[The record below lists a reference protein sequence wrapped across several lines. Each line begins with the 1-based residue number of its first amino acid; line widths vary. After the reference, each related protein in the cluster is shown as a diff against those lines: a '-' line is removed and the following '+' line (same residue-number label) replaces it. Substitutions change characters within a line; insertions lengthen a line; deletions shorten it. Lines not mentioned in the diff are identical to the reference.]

1 MNILKQ
7 NILPKNFS
15 LDGKYNVLFFIK
27 KGNNAETY
35 RVKGNDGKL
44 YLLKLFNYAKLHRSA
59 FDNENNLLE
68 IEFIK
73 SIKHANIVTY
83 KDDGELIYEGKKY
96 GFLIL
101 NFIAGETLSDRIAR
115 EPISTIYDV
124 KHVITGILNGLSYL
138 HNLPEPIIHN
148 EITTQNIML
157 DLSADIPQP
166 KIIDFGFARSFH
178 QSTKT
183 FVKEGLNLNYVA
195 SECFNNLYSPQ
206 SDIFSVGVILYQLVY
221 NQLPWSAN
229 IGSYNN
235 KANDI
240 EAQIVEKRKNK
251 IKFPEV
257 SVDIFDFDITIN
269 KIIEKAL
276 HTDTEMRFS
285 SADEFIKALKGE
297 IIVDD
302 IDTVQIQKSDKD
314 TINKKAK
321 FSTVAKGKG
330 FSAIA
335 GMQDLKNQLQVDVI
349 DALRNPE
356 EYEKYGVT
364 IPNGMLL
371 FGPPGCGK
379 TFFAKHFAEEVGFN
393 FMLIKPSTLKS
404 RYVNAT
410 QENIAKMF
418 EEAEENA
425 PTIIF
430 IDEMNELVPN
440 RDSDAHE
447 MSKSAVNEMLAQMDR
462 TGEKGIFIIGAT
474 NYPHMIDPAI
484 LRAGRLDKKFYLSP
498 PDFEARKQMFE
509 MYLKSRPIDFGMDY
523 EKLATLTDNFVAAD
537 IELLV
542 NDASRNALKN
552 KERITMETLENII
565 KNYKPSVSI
574 KELNKYEEL
583 RKKMD
588 GENTPINNKTNERP
602 IIGFKK

>member
-1 MNILKQ
+1 M
-7 NILPKNFS
+7 LPKNFS
-15 LDGKYNVLFFIK
+15 INDDYKVLLFVKQSFY
-27 KGNNAETY
+27 AETY

-44 YLLKLFNYAKLHRSA
+44 YFLKLFNYSQLHKSA
-59 FDNENNLLE
+59 FDENNNILE
-68 IEFIK
+68 IELVK
-73 SIKHANIVTY
+73 SIQHPNLVTY
-83 KDDGELIYEGKKY
+83 KDSGELVIENKKY
-96 GFLIL
+96 AFLVL
-101 NFIAGETLSDRIAR
+101 NFIAGETLSEKIIR
-115 EPISTIYDV
+115 EKYKSLYDI
-124 KHVITGILNGLSYL
+124 KSIIIEILEGLKYL
-138 HNLPEPIIHN
+138 HQQVNPIIHN
-148 EITTQNIML
+148 EITLQNVML
-157 DLSADIPQP
+157 DLAQGNPKT
-166 KIIDFGFARSFH
+166 KIIDFGYAREFH
-178 QSTKT
+178 QSSKV
-183 FVKEGLNLNYVA
+183 FNKEGLNPNFLA
-195 SECFNNLYSPQ
+195 TECFHNIYSPQ
-206 SDIFSVGVILYQLVY
+206 SDLFSVGIVLYQLIY
-221 NQLPWSAN
+221 NSLPW
-229 IGSYNN
+229 II
-235 KANDI
+235 DI
-240 EAQIVEKRKNK
+240 SKFKGTQTELEDKIVEVRKKK
-251 IKFPEV
+251 IKFPNV
-257 SVDIFDFDITIN
+257 SDDIIDFDNDITN
-269 KIIEKAL
+269 IIKKAL
-276 HTDTEMRFS
+276 HTDTEVRFS
-285 SADEFIKALKGE
+285 SVDEFIKALKGE
-297 IIVDD
+297 VIVED
-302 IDTVQIQKSDKD
+302 IDTIQIQKSDKEP
-314 TINKKAK
+314 TKKK
-321 FSTVAKGKG
+321 TTYSSVAKGKG

-335 GMQDLKNQLQVDVI
+335 GMQELKNQLQVDVI

-404 RYVNAT
+404 RYINAT

-484 LRAGRLDKKFYLSP
+484 LRAGRLDKKFYLST
-498 PDFEARKQMFE
+498 PDFEARKAMFE

-523 EKLATLTDNFVAAD
+523 NKLATLTVNFVAAD

-542 NDASRNALKN
+542 NDASRNALKT
-552 KERITMETLENII
+552 KGRITMEILENVI
-565 KNYKPSVSI
+565 KSTKPSVSI
-574 KELNKYEEL
+574 SELNKYEEL

-588 GENTPINNKTNERP
+588 GENTPVINKTNERT

>member
-1 MNILKQ
+1 MLS
-7 NILPKNFS
+7 KNFS
-15 LDGKYNVLFFIK
+15 INDDYKVLLFVKQGFY
-27 KGNNAETY
+27 AETY
-35 RVKGNDGKL
+35 RVKGNNGKL
-44 YLLKLFNYAKLHRSA
+44 YFLKLFNYSQLHKSA
-59 FDNENNLLE
+59 FDVNNNILE
-68 IEFIK
+68 IELVK
-73 SIKHANIVTY
+73 SIQHSNLITY
-83 KDDGELIYEGKKY
+83 KDSGEIVIENKKY
-96 GFLIL
+96 AYLVL
-101 NFIAGETLSDRIAR
+101 DFIAGETLSEKIIR
-115 EPISTIYDV
+115 ERYTSLYDI
-124 KHVITGILNGLSYL
+124 KSIIIEILEGLKYL
-138 HNLPEPIIHN
+138 HQQANPIIHN
-148 EITTQNIML
+148 EITLQNVML
-157 DLSADIPQP
+157 DLAQGNPKT
-166 KIIDFGFARSFH
+166 KIIDFGYAREFH
-178 QSTKT
+178 QSSKI
-183 FVKEGLNLNYVA
+183 FNKEGLNPNFMA
-195 SECFNNLYSPQ
+195 TECFHNIYSPQ
-206 SDIFSVGVILYQLVY
+206 SDIFSVGIVLYQLIY
-221 NQLPWSAN
+221 NSLPWIVDVSKFK
-229 IGSYNN
+229 GKQSELED
-235 KANDI
+235 K
-240 EAQIVEKRKNK
+240 IVEERKKK
-251 IKFPEV
+251 IQFPNV
-257 SVDIFDFDITIN
+257 LDNIIDFDDDITS
-269 KIIEKAL
+269 IIKKAL
-276 HTDTEMRFS
+276 HTDTEVRFS

-297 IIVDD
+297 VIVDD
-302 IDTVQIQKSDKD
+302 IDTIQIQKSDKEP
-314 TINKKAK
+314 TKKK
-321 FSTVAKGKG
+321 TTYSSVAKGKG

-335 GMQDLKNQLQVDVI
+335 GMQNLKNQLQVDVI

-498 PDFEARKQMFE
+498 PDFEARKAMFE
-509 MYLKSRPIDFGMDY
+509 MYLKSRPIDFGIDY

-542 NDASRNALKN
+542 NDASRNALKI
-552 KERITMETLENII
+552 KGRITMQTLENII

>member
-1 MNILKQ
+1 MLS
-7 NILPKNFS
+7 KNFS
-15 LDGKYNVLFFIK
+15 INDDYKVLLFVKQGFY
-27 KGNNAETY
+27 AENY
-35 RVKGNDGKL
+35 RVKGSDGKL
-44 YLLKLFNYAKLHRSA
+44 YFLKLFNYSQLHKSA
-59 FDNENNLLE
+59 FDENNNILE
-68 IEFIK
+68 IELVK
-73 SIKHANIVTY
+73 SIQHPHLVTY
-83 KDDGELIYEGKKY
+83 KDSGEIVIENKKY
-96 GFLIL
+96 AYLVL
-101 NFIAGETLSDRIAR
+101 NFIAGETLSEKIIR
-115 EPISTIYDV
+115 EKYKSLYDI
-124 KHVITGILNGLSYL
+124 KNIVIGILEGLKYL
-138 HNLPEPIIHN
+138 HQQANPIIHN
-148 EITTQNIML
+148 EITLQNVML
-157 DLSADIPQP
+157 DLAQGNPKT
-166 KIIDFGFARSFH
+166 KIIDFGYAREFH
-178 QSTKT
+178 QSSKV
-183 FVKEGLNLNYVA
+183 FNKEGLNPNFLA
-195 SECFNNLYSPQ
+195 TECFHNIYSPQ
-206 SDIFSVGVILYQLVY
+206 SDLFSVGIVLYQLIY
-221 NQLPWSAN
+221 NSLPWIIDVSKFK
-229 IGSYNN
+229 G
-235 KANDI
+235 KQTELEDK
-240 EAQIVEKRKNK
+240 IVEERKKK
-251 IKFPEV
+251 IKFPNV
-257 SVDIFDFDITIN
+257 SNDIIDFDDDIIN
-269 KIIEKAL
+269 IIKKAL
-276 HTDTEMRFS
+276 HTDTEVRFS

-297 IIVDD
+297 VIVDD
-302 IDTVQIQKSDKD
+302 IDTNQIQKLDKEP
-314 TINKKAK
+314 TKKNTTY
-321 FSTVAKGKG
+321 SSVAKGKG

-498 PDFEARKQMFE
+498 PDFEARKAMFE
-509 MYLKSRPIDFGMDY
+509 MYLKSRPIDFGIDY

-552 KERITMETLENII
+552 KGRITMETLENII

-588 GENTPINNKTNERP
+588 GENTPINNKTNERQ

>member
-1 MNILKQ
+1 MLS
-7 NILPKNFS
+7 KNFS
-15 LDGKYNVLFFIK
+15 INDDYKVLLFVKQSFY
-27 KGNNAETY
+27 AETY

-44 YLLKLFNYAKLHRSA
+44 YFLKLFNFSQLHKSA
-59 FDNENNLLE
+59 FDDDNNILE
-68 IEFIK
+68 IELVK
-73 SIKHANIVTY
+73 SIQHPNLVTY
-83 KDDGELIYEGKKY
+83 KDSGEVVIENKKY
-96 GFLIL
+96 AYLVL
-101 NFIAGETLSDRIAR
+101 NFIAGETLSEKIIR
-115 EPISTIYDV
+115 EKYKSLYDI
-124 KHVITGILNGLSYL
+124 KSIIIEILEGLKYL
-138 HNLPEPIIHN
+138 HQQANPIIHN
-148 EITTQNIML
+148 EITLQNVML
-157 DLSADIPQP
+157 DLAQGNPKT
-166 KIIDFGFARSFH
+166 KIIDFGYAREFH
-178 QSTKT
+178 QSSKV
-183 FVKEGLNLNYVA
+183 FNKEGLNPNFLA
-195 SECFNNLYSPQ
+195 TECFHNIYSPQ
-206 SDIFSVGVILYQLVY
+206 SDLFSAGIVLYQLIY
-221 NQLPWSAN
+221 NSLPWIIDTSKFK
-229 IGSYNN
+229 G
-235 KANDI
+235 KQTVLEDK
-240 EAQIVEKRKNK
+240 IVEERKKK
-251 IKFPEV
+251 IKFPNV
-257 SVDIFDFDITIN
+257 SDDIIDFDDDLTN
-269 KIIEKAL
+269 IIKKAL
-276 HTDTEMRFS
+276 HTDTEVRFS

-297 IIVDD
+297 VIVDD
-302 IDTVQIQKSDKD
+302 IDTIQIQKSDKEP
-314 TINKKAK
+314 TKKK
-321 FSTVAKGKG
+321 TTYSSVAKGKG

-498 PDFEARKQMFE
+498 PDFEARKAMFE

-523 EKLATLTDNFVAAD
+523 NKLATLTENFVAAD

-542 NDASRNALKN
+542 NDASRNALKT
-552 KERITMETLENII
+552 KGRITMEMLENVT
-565 KNYKPSVSI
+565 KNTKPSVSI
-574 KELNKYEEL
+574 SELNKYEEL

-588 GENTPINNKTNERP
+588 GENSPIINKTNERK
-602 IIGFKK
+602 IIGFK

>member
-1 MNILKQ
+1 MLS
-7 NILPKNFS
+7 KNFS
-15 LDGKYNVLFFIK
+15 INDDYKVLLFVKQSFY
-27 KGNNAETY
+27 AETY

-44 YLLKLFNYAKLHRSA
+44 YFLKLFNFSQLHKSA
-59 FDNENNLLE
+59 FDDDNNILE
-68 IEFIK
+68 IELVK
-73 SIKHANIVTY
+73 SIQHPNLVTY
-83 KDDGELIYEGKKY
+83 KDSGEVVIENKKY
-96 GFLIL
+96 AYLVL
-101 NFIAGETLSDRIAR
+101 NFIAGETLSEKIIR
-115 EPISTIYDV
+115 EKYKSLYDI
-124 KHVITGILNGLSYL
+124 KSIIIEILEGLKYL
-138 HNLPEPIIHN
+138 HQQANPIIHN
-148 EITTQNIML
+148 EITLQNVML
-157 DLSADIPQP
+157 DLAQGNPKT
-166 KIIDFGFARSFH
+166 KIIDFGYAREFH
-178 QSTKT
+178 QSSKV
-183 FVKEGLNLNYVA
+183 FNKEGLNPNFLA
-195 SECFNNLYSPQ
+195 TECFHNIYSPQ
-206 SDIFSVGVILYQLVY
+206 SDLFSVGIVLYQLIY
-221 NQLPWSAN
+221 NSLPW
-229 IGSYNN
+229 II
-235 KANDI
+235 DI
-240 EAQIVEKRKNK
+240 SKFKGKQTELEDKIVEERKKK
-251 IKFPEV
+251 IKFPNV
-257 SVDIFDFDITIN
+257 SDDIIDFDDDITN
-269 KIIEKAL
+269 IIKKAL
-276 HTDTEMRFS
+276 HTDTEVRFS

-297 IIVDD
+297 VIVDD
-302 IDTVQIQKSDKD
+302 IDTIQIQKSDKEP
-314 TINKKAK
+314 TKKK
-321 FSTVAKGKG
+321 TTYSSVAKGKG

-393 FMLIKPSTLKS
+393 FMLIKPSSLKS

-498 PDFEARKQMFE
+498 PDFEARKAMFE

-542 NDASRNALKN
+542 NDASRNALKI
-552 KERITMETLENII
+552 KGRITMQTLENII

>member
-1 MNILKQ
+1 MLS
-7 NILPKNFS
+7 KNFS
-15 LDGKYNVLFFIK
+15 INDDYKVLLFVKQSFY
-27 KGNNAETY
+27 AETY

-44 YLLKLFNYAKLHRSA
+44 YFLKLFNFSQLHKSA
-59 FDNENNLLE
+59 FDDDNNILE
-68 IEFIK
+68 IELVK
-73 SIKHANIVTY
+73 SIQHPNLVTY
-83 KDDGELIYEGKKY
+83 KDSGEVVIENKKY
-96 GFLIL
+96 AYLVL
-101 NFIAGETLSDRIAR
+101 NFIAGETLSEKIIR
-115 EPISTIYDV
+115 EKYKSLYDI
-124 KHVITGILNGLSYL
+124 KSIIIEILEGLKYL
-138 HNLPEPIIHN
+138 HQQANPIIHN
-148 EITTQNIML
+148 EITLQNVML
-157 DLSADIPQP
+157 DLAQGNPKT
-166 KIIDFGFARSFH
+166 KIIDFGYAREFH
-178 QSTKT
+178 QSSKV
-183 FVKEGLNLNYVA
+183 FNKEGLNPNFLA
-195 SECFNNLYSPQ
+195 TECFHNIYSPQ
-206 SDIFSVGVILYQLVY
+206 SDLFSAGIVLYQLIY
-221 NQLPWSAN
+221 NSLPWIIDTSKFK
-229 IGSYNN
+229 G
-235 KANDI
+235 KQTVLEDK
-240 EAQIVEKRKNK
+240 IVEERKKK
-251 IKFPEV
+251 IKFPNV
-257 SVDIFDFDITIN
+257 SDDIIDFDDDITN
-269 KIIEKAL
+269 IIKKAL
-276 HTDTEMRFS
+276 HTDTQVRFS

-297 IIVDD
+297 VIVDD
-302 IDTVQIQKSDKD
+302 IDTIQIQKSDKEP
-314 TINKKAK
+314 TKKK
-321 FSTVAKGKG
+321 TTYSSVAKGKG

-498 PDFEARKQMFE
+498 PDFEARKAMFE

-523 EKLATLTDNFVAAD
+523 NKLATLTENFVAAD

-542 NDASRNALKN
+542 NDASRNALKT
-552 KERITMETLENII
+552 KGRITMEMLENVT
-565 KNYKPSVSI
+565 KNTKPSVSI
-574 KELNKYEEL
+574 SELNKYEEL

-588 GENTPINNKTNERP
+588 GENSPIINKTNERK
-602 IIGFKK
+602 IIGFK

>member
-1 MNILKQ
+1 MLS
-7 NILPKNFS
+7 KNFS
-15 LDGKYNVLFFIK
+15 INDDYKVLLFVKQGFY
-27 KGNNAETY
+27 AETY

-44 YLLKLFNYAKLHRSA
+44 YFLKLFNYSQLHKSA
-59 FDNENNLLE
+59 FDVNNNILE
-68 IEFIK
+68 IELVK
-73 SIKHANIVTY
+73 SIEHSNLITY
-83 KDDGELIYEGKKY
+83 KDSGEIVIENKKY
-96 GFLIL
+96 AYLVL
-101 NFIAGETLSDRIAR
+101 DFIAGETLSEKIIR
-115 EPISTIYDV
+115 EKYKSLYDI
-124 KHVITGILNGLSYL
+124 KNIIIEILEGLKYL
-138 HNLPEPIIHN
+138 HQQANPIIHN
-148 EITTQNIML
+148 EITLQNVML
-157 DLSADIPQP
+157 DLAQGNPKT
-166 KIIDFGFARSFH
+166 KIIDFGYAREFH
-178 QSTKT
+178 QSSKV
-183 FVKEGLNLNYVA
+183 FNKQGLNPNFLA
-195 SECFNNLYSPQ
+195 SECFYNIYSPQ
-206 SDIFSVGVILYQLVY
+206 SDLFSVGVVLYQLIY
-221 NQLPWSAN
+221 NSLPWIIDLSKFK
-229 IGSYNN
+229 GKQSELED
-235 KANDI
+235 K
-240 EAQIVEKRKNK
+240 IVEERKRK
-251 IKFPEV
+251 IKFPNV
-257 SVDIFDFDITIN
+257 SDDIIDFDEDITT
-269 KIIEKAL
+269 IIKKAL
-276 HTDTEMRFS
+276 HTDTEVRFS
-285 SADEFIKALKGE
+285 SVDEFIKALKGE
-297 IIVDD
+297 VIVDD
-302 IDTVQIQKSDKD
+302 IDIIQIQKSDKEP
-314 TINKKAK
+314 TKKKATY
-321 FSTVAKGKG
+321 SSVAKGKG

-393 FMLIKPSTLKS
+393 FMLIKPSSLKS

-440 RDSDAHE
+440 GDSDAHE

-498 PDFEARKQMFE
+498 PDFEARKAMFE

-523 EKLATLTDNFVAAD
+523 EKLANLTDNFVAAD

-552 KERITMETLENII
+552 KGRISMETLENIL
-565 KNYKPSVSI
+565 KNYKPTVSI
-574 KELNKYEEL
+574 IELNKYEEL
-583 RKKMD
+583 RRKMD
-588 GENTPINNKTNERP
+588 GENTPVINKTNERP

>member
-1 MNILKQ
+1 MLS
-7 NILPKNFS
+7 KNFS
-15 LDGKYNVLFFIK
+15 INDDYKVLLFVKQGFY
-27 KGNNAETY
+27 AETY

-44 YLLKLFNYAKLHRSA
+44 YFLKLFNYSQLHKSA
-59 FDNENNLLE
+59 FDEDNNILE
-68 IEFIK
+68 IELVK
-73 SIKHANIVTY
+73 SIKHPNLVNY
-83 KDDGELIYEGKKY
+83 KDSGEIVIENKKY
-96 GFLIL
+96 AYLIL
-101 NFIAGETLSDRIAR
+101 NFIAGETLSEKIIR
-115 EPISTIYDV
+115 EKYKSLYDI
-124 KHVITGILNGLSYL
+124 KIIIIEILEGLKYL
-138 HNLPEPIIHN
+138 HQQANPIIHN
-148 EITTQNIML
+148 EITLQNVML
-157 DLSADIPQP
+157 DLAQGNPKT
-166 KIIDFGFARSFH
+166 KIIDFGYSREFH
-178 QSTKT
+178 QSSKV
-183 FVKEGLNLNYVA
+183 FNKEGLNSNFLA
-195 SECFNNLYSPQ
+195 TECFHNIYSPQ
-206 SDIFSVGVILYQLVY
+206 SDVFSAGIVLYQLIY
-221 NQLPWSAN
+221 NSLPW
-229 IGSYNN
+229 IV
-235 KANDI
+235 DI
-240 EAQIVEKRKNK
+240 SKFKGKQSELEDRIVEERKKK
-251 IKFPEV
+251 IKFPNV
-257 SVDIFDFDITIN
+257 SDDIIDFDDDITN
-269 KIIEKAL
+269 IIKKAL
-276 HTDTEMRFS
+276 HTDTEFRFS

-297 IIVDD
+297 VIVDD
-302 IDTVQIQKSDKD
+302 IDKIQIQKSDKEP
-314 TINKKAK
+314 NKKK
-321 FSTVAKGKG
+321 TTYSSVAKGKG
-330 FSAIA
+330 FNAIA

-498 PDFEARKQMFE
+498 PDFEARKAMFE

-523 EKLATLTDNFVAAD
+523 EKLANLTNNFVAAD

-552 KERITMETLENII
+552 KGRISMETLENIL
-565 KNYKPSVSI
+565 KNFKPSVSI
-574 KELNKYEEL
+574 NELNKYEEL
-583 RKKMD
+583 RRKMN

>member
-1 MNILKQ
+1 MLS
-7 NILPKNFS
+7 KNFS
-15 LDGKYNVLFFIK
+15 INDDYKVLLFVKQGFY
-27 KGNNAETY
+27 AETY

-44 YLLKLFNYAKLHRSA
+44 YFLKLFNYSQLHKSA
-59 FDNENNLLE
+59 FDEDNNILE
-68 IEFIK
+68 IELVKTIQ
-73 SIKHANIVTY
+73 HPNLVTY
-83 KDDGELIYEGKKY
+83 KDSGEIVIENKKY
-96 GFLIL
+96 AYLVL
-101 NFIAGETLSDRIAR
+101 DFIAGETLSEKIVR
-115 EPISTIYDV
+115 EKYKSLYDI
-124 KHVITGILNGLSYL
+124 KSIIIEILEGLKYL
-138 HNLPEPIIHN
+138 HQQANPIIHN
-148 EITTQNIML
+148 EITLQNVML
-157 DLSADIPQP
+157 DLAQGNPQT
-166 KIIDFGFARSFH
+166 KIIDFGYAREFH
-178 QSTKT
+178 QSSKV
-183 FVKEGLNLNYVA
+183 FNKEGLNPNFLA
-195 SECFNNLYSPQ
+195 TECFHNIYSPQ
-206 SDIFSVGVILYQLVY
+206 SDLFSAGIVLYQLIY
-221 NQLPWSAN
+221 NSLPW
-229 IGSYNN
+229 II
-235 KANDI
+235 DI
-240 EAQIVEKRKNK
+240 SKFKGKQSELEDKLIEERKKK
-251 IKFPEV
+251 IKFPNV
-257 SVDIFDFDITIN
+257 SDDIIDFDDDITN
-269 KIIEKAL
+269 IIKKAL
-276 HTDTEMRFS
+276 HTDTEVRFS

-297 IIVDD
+297 VIIED
-302 IDTVQIQKSDKD
+302 IDTIQTQKSDKE
-314 TINKKAK
+314 TSKKK
-321 FSTVAKGKG
+321 KTFSSVAKGKG

-498 PDFEARKQMFE
+498 PDFEARKAMFE

-552 KERITMETLENII
+552 KGRITMETLENII

-583 RKKMD
+583 RRKMD
-588 GENTPINNKTNERP
+588 GENNTINNKTNERP

>member
-1 MNILKQ
+1 MLS
-7 NILPKNFS
+7 KNFS
-15 LDGKYNVLFFIK
+15 INDDYKVLLFVKQGFY
-27 KGNNAETY
+27 AETY

-44 YLLKLFNYAKLHRSA
+44 YFLKLFNYSQLHKSA
-59 FDNENNLLE
+59 FDEDNNILE
-68 IEFIK
+68 IELVK
-73 SIKHANIVTY
+73 SIQHPNLVSY
-83 KDDGELIYEGKKY
+83 KDSGEIVIENKKY
-96 GFLIL
+96 AYLVL
-101 NFIAGETLSDRIAR
+101 DFIAGETLSEKIIR
-115 EPISTIYDV
+115 ERYTSLYDI
-124 KHVITGILNGLSYL
+124 KNLVIGILEGVKYL
-138 HNLPEPIIHN
+138 HQQANPIIHN
-148 EITTQNIML
+148 EITLQNVML
-157 DLSADIPQP
+157 DLAQGNSKP
-166 KIIDFGFARSFH
+166 KIIDFGYAREFH
-178 QSTKT
+178 QSSKI
-183 FVKEGLNLNYVA
+183 FNKEGLNPNFLA
-195 SECFNNLYSPQ
+195 TECFHNIYSPQ
-206 SDIFSVGVILYQLVY
+206 SDLFSVGIVLYQLIY
-221 NQLPWSAN
+221 NSLPW
-229 IGSYNN
+229 II
-235 KANDI
+235 DI
-240 EAQIVEKRKNK
+240 SKFKGKQSELLDKIVEERNKK
-251 IKFPEV
+251 IKFPTV
-257 SVDIFDFDITIN
+257 SDDIIDFDDD
-269 KIIEKAL
+269 IISIIKRAL
-276 HTDTEMRFS
+276 HTDTEVRFS

-297 IIVDD
+297 LIVED
-302 IDTVQIQKSDKD
+302 IDTIQIQKSDKEP
-314 TINKKAK
+314 TKKK
-321 FSTVAKGKG
+321 KTFSSVAKGKG

-393 FMLIKPSTLKS
+393 FMLIKPSSLKS

-474 NYPHMIDPAI
+474 NYPHMIDAAI

-498 PDFEARKQMFE
+498 PDFEARKAMFE

-542 NDASRNALKN
+542 NDASRNALKI
-552 KERITMETLENII
+552 KGRITMQILENVI
-565 KNYKPSVSI
+565 KNTKPSVSI
-574 KELNKYEEL
+574 TELTKYEEL

-588 GENTPINNKTNERP
+588 GVNTPVINKTNERQ

>member
-1 MNILKQ
+1 MLS
-7 NILPKNFS
+7 KNFS
-15 LDGKYNVLFFIK
+15 INDDYKVLLFVKQGFY
-27 KGNNAETY
+27 AETY

-44 YLLKLFNYAKLHRSA
+44 YFLKLFNYSQLHKSA
-59 FDNENNLLE
+59 FDEDNNILE
-68 IEFIK
+68 IELVK
-73 SIKHANIVTY
+73 SIQHPNLVNY
-83 KDDGELIYEGKKY
+83 KDSGEIVIENKKY
-96 GFLIL
+96 AYLIL
-101 NFIAGETLSDRIAR
+101 NFIAGETLSEKIIR
-115 EPISTIYDV
+115 EKYKSLYDI
-124 KHVITGILNGLSYL
+124 KIIIIEILEGLKYL
-138 HNLPEPIIHN
+138 HQQANPIIHN
-148 EITTQNIML
+148 EITLQNVML
-157 DLSADIPQP
+157 DLAQGNPKT
-166 KIIDFGFARSFH
+166 KIIDFGYSREFH
-178 QSTKT
+178 QSSKV
-183 FVKEGLNLNYVA
+183 FNKEGLNSNFLA
-195 SECFNNLYSPQ
+195 TECFHNIYSPQ
-206 SDIFSVGVILYQLVY
+206 SDVFSAGIVLYQLIY
-221 NQLPWSAN
+221 NSLPW
-229 IGSYNN
+229 II
-235 KANDI
+235 DI
-240 EAQIVEKRKNK
+240 SKFKGKQSELEDRIVEERKKK
-251 IKFPEV
+251 IKFPNV
-257 SVDIFDFDITIN
+257 SDDIIDFDDDITN
-269 KIIEKAL
+269 IIKKAL
-276 HTDTEMRFS
+276 HTDTEFRFS

-297 IIVDD
+297 VIVDD
-302 IDTVQIQKSDKD
+302 IDKIQIQKSDKEP
-314 TINKKAK
+314 NKKK
-321 FSTVAKGKG
+321 TTYSSVAKGKG
-330 FSAIA
+330 FNAIA

-498 PDFEARKQMFE
+498 PDFEARKAMFE

-523 EKLATLTDNFVAAD
+523 EKLANLTNNFVAAD

-552 KERITMETLENII
+552 KGRISMETLENIL
-565 KNYKPSVSI
+565 KNFKPSVSI
-574 KELNKYEEL
+574 NELNKYEEL
-583 RKKMD
+583 RRKMN

>member
-1 MNILKQ
+1 MLS
-7 NILPKNFS
+7 KNFS
-15 LDGKYNVLFFIK
+15 INDDYKVLLFVKQGFY
-27 KGNNAETY
+27 AETY

-44 YLLKLFNYAKLHRSA
+44 YFLKLFNYSQLHKSA
-59 FDNENNLLE
+59 FDEDNNILE
-68 IEFIK
+68 IELVK
-73 SIKHANIVTY
+73 SIQHPNLVNY
-83 KDDGELIYEGKKY
+83 KDSGEIVIENKKY
-96 GFLIL
+96 AYLIL
-101 NFIAGETLSDRIAR
+101 NFIAGETLSEKIIR
-115 EPISTIYDV
+115 EKYKSLYDI
-124 KHVITGILNGLSYL
+124 KIIIIEILEGLKYL
-138 HNLPEPIIHN
+138 HQQANPIIHN
-148 EITTQNIML
+148 EITLQNVML
-157 DLSADIPQP
+157 DLAQGNPKT
-166 KIIDFGFARSFH
+166 KIIDFGYSREFH
-178 QSTKT
+178 QSSKV
-183 FVKEGLNLNYVA
+183 FNKEGLNSNFLA
-195 SECFNNLYSPQ
+195 TECFHNIYSPQ
-206 SDIFSVGVILYQLVY
+206 SDVFSAGIVLYQLIY
-221 NQLPWSAN
+221 NSLPW
-229 IGSYNN
+229 IV
-235 KANDI
+235 DI
-240 EAQIVEKRKNK
+240 SKFKGKQSELEDRIVEERKKK
-251 IKFPEV
+251 IKFPNV
-257 SVDIFDFDITIN
+257 SDDIIDFDDDITN
-269 KIIEKAL
+269 IIKKAL
-276 HTDTEMRFS
+276 HTDTEFRFS

-297 IIVDD
+297 VIVDD
-302 IDTVQIQKSDKD
+302 IDKIQIQKSDKEP
-314 TINKKAK
+314 NKKK
-321 FSTVAKGKG
+321 TTYSSVAKGKG
-330 FSAIA
+330 FNAIA

-498 PDFEARKQMFE
+498 PDFEARKAMFE

-523 EKLATLTDNFVAAD
+523 EKLANLTNNFVAAD

-552 KERITMETLENII
+552 KGRISMETLENIL
-565 KNYKPSVSI
+565 KNFKPSVSI
-574 KELNKYEEL
+574 NELNKYEEL
-583 RKKMD
+583 RRKMN

>member
-1 MNILKQ
+1 MDILKQ
-7 NILPKNFS
+7 SILPKNFS
-15 LDGKYNVLFFIK
+15 VNGKYNVLFFIK

-35 RVKGNDGKL
+35 RVKGNNGKL
-44 YLLKLFNYAKLHRSA
+44 YLLKLFNYSMLHRFA
-59 FDNENNLLE
+59 FDVENNLLE

-73 SIKHANIVTY
+73 SIKHPNIVEY
-83 KDDGELIYEGKKY
+83 KDDGELIYEGKKFS
-96 GFLIL
+96 FLVL
-101 NFIAGETLSDRIAR
+101 NFIAGETLSDRISR
-115 EPISTIYDV
+115 DPISTIYDV
-124 KHVITGILNGLSYL
+124 KQIIIGILNGLNYL

-269 KIIEKAL
+269 KIIKKAL
-276 HTDTEMRFS
+276 HTDTEVRFS

-297 IIVDD
+297 VIIED
-302 IDTVQIQKSDKD
+302 IDTIQIQKSDKEP
-314 TINKKAK
+314 TKKK
-321 FSTVAKGKG
+321 TTYISVAKGKG

-509 MYLKSRPIDFGMDY
+509 MYLKSRPTDFGIDY
-523 EKLATLTDNFVAAD
+523 EKLTTLTENYVAAD

-542 NDASRNALKN
+542 NDASRNALKI
-552 KERITMETLENII
+552 KGRITMEILSNVI
-565 KNYKPSVSI
+565 KNSKPSVSI
-574 KELNKYEEL
+574 TELNKYEEL
-583 RKKMD
+583 RKKID
-588 GENTPINNKTNERP
+588 GENTSIINKTNERQ

>member
-1 MNILKQ
+1 MLS
-7 NILPKNFS
+7 KNFS
-15 LDGKYNVLFFIK
+15 INDDYKVLLFVKQGFY
-27 KGNNAETY
+27 AETY

-44 YLLKLFNYAKLHRSA
+44 YFLKLFNYSQLHKSA
-59 FDNENNLLE
+59 FDENNNILE
-68 IEFIK
+68 IELVK
-73 SIKHANIVTY
+73 SIQHPNLITY
-83 KDDGELIYEGKKY
+83 KDSGEIVIENKKY
-96 GFLIL
+96 AYLVL
-101 NFIAGETLSDRIAR
+101 NFIAGETLSDKIIR
-115 EPISTIYDV
+115 EKYKSLYDI
-124 KHVITGILNGLSYL
+124 KNIIIEILEGLKYL
-138 HNLPEPIIHN
+138 HQQANPIIHN
-148 EITTQNIML
+148 EITLQNVML
-157 DLSADIPQP
+157 DLAQGNPQT
-166 KIIDFGFARSFH
+166 KIIDFGYAREFH
-178 QSTKT
+178 KSSKV
-183 FVKEGLNLNYVA
+183 FNKEGLNPNFI
-195 SECFNNLYSPQ
+195 STECFHNIYSPQ
-206 SDIFSVGVILYQLVY
+206 SDLFSVGIVLYQLIY
-221 NQLPWSAN
+221 NSLPWIIDTSKFK
-229 IGSYNN
+229 GKQSELED
-235 KANDI
+235 K
-240 EAQIVEKRKNK
+240 IVEERKKK
-251 IKFPEV
+251 IKFPNV
-257 SVDIFDFDITIN
+257 SDDIIDFDEEIN
-269 KIIEKAL
+269 NIIKKAL
-276 HTDTEMRFS
+276 HSDTEVRFS
-285 SADEFIKALKGE
+285 SVDEFIKALKGE
-297 IIVDD
+297 VIVDD
-302 IDTVQIQKSDKD
+302 IDTIQIQKSDKEP
-314 TINKKAK
+314 TKKKATY
-321 FSTVAKGKG
+321 SSVAKGKG

-393 FMLIKPSTLKS
+393 FMLIKPSSLKS

-498 PDFEARKQMFE
+498 PDFEARKAMFE

-523 EKLATLTDNFVAAD
+523 EKLATLTVNFVAAD

-552 KERITMETLENII
+552 KGRINMETLENIL

-574 KELNKYEEL
+574 NELNKYEEL
-583 RKKMD
+583 RRKMD
-588 GENTPINNKTNERP
+588 GENTPVINKTNERP

>member
-1 MNILKQ
+1 MLS
-7 NILPKNFS
+7 KNFS
-15 LDGKYNVLFFIK
+15 INDDYKVLLFVKQGFY
-27 KGNNAETY
+27 AETY

-44 YLLKLFNYAKLHRSA
+44 YFLKLFNYSQLHKSA
-59 FDNENNLLE
+59 FDEDNNILE
-68 IEFIK
+68 IELVKTIQ
-73 SIKHANIVTY
+73 HPNLVTY
-83 KDDGELIYEGKKY
+83 KDSGEIVIENKKY
-96 GFLIL
+96 AYLVL
-101 NFIAGETLSDRIAR
+101 DFIAGETLSEKIVR
-115 EPISTIYDV
+115 EKYKSLYDI
-124 KHVITGILNGLSYL
+124 KSIIIEILEGLKYL
-138 HNLPEPIIHN
+138 HQQANPIIHN
-148 EITTQNIML
+148 EITLQNVML
-157 DLSADIPQP
+157 DLAQGNPQT
-166 KIIDFGFARSFH
+166 KIIDFGYAREFH
-178 QSTKT
+178 QSSKV
-183 FVKEGLNLNYVA
+183 FNKEGLNPNFLA
-195 SECFNNLYSPQ
+195 TECFHNIYSPQ
-206 SDIFSVGVILYQLVY
+206 SDLFSVGIVLYQMIY
-221 NQLPWSAN
+221 NSLPWIIDTSKFK
-229 IGSYNN
+229 GKQSELED
-235 KANDI
+235 KLI
-240 EAQIVEKRKNK
+240 EERKKK
-251 IKFPEV
+251 IKFPNV
-257 SVDIFDFDITIN
+257 SDDIIDFDDDITN
-269 KIIEKAL
+269 IIKKAL
-276 HTDTEMRFS
+276 HTDTEVRFS

-297 IIVDD
+297 VMIED
-302 IDTVQIQKSDKD
+302 IDTIQTQKSDKE
-314 TINKKAK
+314 TSKKK
-321 FSTVAKGKG
+321 KTFSSVAKGKG

-440 RDSDAHE
+440 RDSEVHE
-447 MSKSAVNEMLAQMDR
+447 MAKSAVNEMLAQMDR

-498 PDFEARKQMFE
+498 PDFEARKAMFE

-523 EKLATLTDNFVAAD
+523 NKLATLTENFVAAD

-542 NDASRNALKN
+542 NDASRNALKT
-552 KERITMETLENII
+552 KGRITMEMLENVT
-565 KNYKPSVSI
+565 KNTKPSVSI
-574 KELNKYEEL
+574 SELNKYEEL

-588 GENTPINNKTNERP
+588 GENSPIINKTNERK
-602 IIGFKK
+602 IIGFK

>member
-1 MNILKQ
+1 MLS
-7 NILPKNFS
+7 KNFS
-15 LDGKYNVLFFIK
+15 INDDYKVLLFVKQGFY
-27 KGNNAETY
+27 AETY

-44 YLLKLFNYAKLHRSA
+44 YFLKLFNYSQLHKSA
-59 FDNENNLLE
+59 FDENNNILE
-68 IEFIK
+68 IELVK
-73 SIKHANIVTY
+73 SIKHSNLITY
-83 KDDGELIYEGKKY
+83 KDSGEIVIENKKY
-96 GFLIL
+96 AYLVL
-101 NFIAGETLSDRIAR
+101 DFIAGETLSEKIIR
-115 EPISTIYDV
+115 EKYKSLYDI
-124 KHVITGILNGLSYL
+124 KSIIIEILEGLKYL
-138 HNLPEPIIHN
+138 HQQANPIIHN
-148 EITTQNIML
+148 EITLQNVML
-157 DLSADIPQP
+157 DLAQGNPKT
-166 KIIDFGFARSFH
+166 KIIDFGYAREFH
-178 QSTKT
+178 QSSKV
-183 FVKEGLNLNYVA
+183 FNKEGLNPNFLA
-195 SECFNNLYSPQ
+195 TECFHNIYSPQ
-206 SDIFSVGVILYQLVY
+206 SDLFSVGIVLYQLIY
-221 NQLPWSAN
+221 NSLPWIIDTSKFKGKQSELAD
-229 IGSYNN
+229 
-235 KANDI
+235 K
-240 EAQIVEKRKNK
+240 IVEERKKK
-251 IKFPEV
+251 IKFPNV
-257 SVDIFDFDITIN
+257 SDEIIDFDNDITN
-269 KIIEKAL
+269 IIKKAL
-276 HTDTEMRFS
+276 HTDTEVRFS
-285 SADEFIKALKGE
+285 SVDEFIKALKGE
-297 IIVDD
+297 VIVDD
-302 IDTVQIQKSDKD
+302 TDTIQIQKSDKEP
-314 TINKKAK
+314 NKKKTTYSSA
-321 FSTVAKGKG
+321 AKGKG

-393 FMLIKPSTLKS
+393 FMLIKPSSLKS

-498 PDFEARKQMFE
+498 PDFEARKAMFE
-509 MYLKSRPIDFGMDY
+509 MYLKSRPIDFGIDY

-552 KERITMETLENII
+552 KGRISMETLENILQ
-565 KNYKPSVSI
+565 NYKPSVSI

-583 RKKMD
+583 RRKMD
-588 GENTPINNKTNERP
+588 GENTPVINKTNERP

>member
-1 MNILKQ
+1 MILNKDYNIETYKVLLFVKQ
-7 NILPKNFS
+7 
-15 LDGKYNVLFFIK
+15 GCY
-27 KGNNAETY
+27 AETY

-44 YLLKLFNYAKLHRSA
+44 YLLKLFNYSQLHKSA
-59 FDNENNLLE
+59 FDDDNNILE
-68 IEFIK
+68 IELVK
-73 SIKHANIVTY
+73 SIQHQNLVTY
-83 KDDGELIYEGKKY
+83 KDSGEIVIENKKY
-96 GFLIL
+96 AYLVL
-101 NFIAGETLSDRIAR
+101 NFIAGETLSEKIIR
-115 EPISTIYDV
+115 ERYTSLYDIKNLV
-124 KHVITGILNGLSYL
+124 IGMLEGLKHL
-138 HNLPEPIIHN
+138 HQQANPIIHN
-148 EITTQNIML
+148 EITLQNVML
-157 DLSADIPQP
+157 DLAQGKPKT
-166 KIIDFGFARSFH
+166 KIIDFGYAREFH
-178 QSTKT
+178 QSSKV
-183 FVKEGLNLNYVA
+183 FNKEGLNPNFLA
-195 SECFNNLYSPQ
+195 TECFHNIYSPQ
-206 SDIFSVGVILYQLVY
+206 SDLFSVGIVLYQLIY
-221 NQLPWSAN
+221 NSLPW
-229 IGSYNN
+229 II
-235 KANDI
+235 DI
-240 EAQIVEKRKNK
+240 SKFKGKQTELEDKIVEERKKK
-251 IKFPEV
+251 IKFPNV
-257 SVDIFDFDITIN
+257 SDDIIDFDDDITN
-269 KIIEKAL
+269 IIKKAL
-276 HTDTEMRFS
+276 HTDTEVRFS

-297 IIVDD
+297 VIVDD
-302 IDTVQIQKSDKD
+302 IDTIQIQKSDKEP
-314 TINKKAK
+314 TKKK
-321 FSTVAKGKG
+321 TTYSSVAKGKG

-447 MSKSAVNEMLAQMDR
+447 MSKSAVNEMLAQMDK

-498 PDFEARKQMFE
+498 PDFEARKAMFE
-509 MYLKSRPIDFGMDY
+509 MYLKPRPIDFGIDY

-542 NDASRNALKN
+542 NDASRNALKI
-552 KERITMETLENII
+552 KGRITMQTLENII

>member
-1 MNILKQ
+1 MLS
-7 NILPKNFS
+7 KNFS
-15 LDGKYNVLFFIK
+15 INDDYKVLLFVKQGFY
-27 KGNNAETY
+27 AETY
-35 RVKGNDGKL
+35 RVKGSDGKL
-44 YLLKLFNYAKLHRSA
+44 YFLKLFNYSQLHKSA
-59 FDNENNLLE
+59 FDENNNILE
-68 IEFIK
+68 IELVK
-73 SIKHANIVTY
+73 SIQHPHLVTY
-83 KDDGELIYEGKKY
+83 KDSGEIVIENKKY
-96 GFLIL
+96 AYLVL
-101 NFIAGETLSDRIAR
+101 NFIAGETLSEKIIR
-115 EPISTIYDV
+115 EKYKSLYDIKSIIIEILEGV
-124 KHVITGILNGLSYL
+124 KYL
-138 HNLPEPIIHN
+138 HQQANPIIHI
-148 EITTQNIML
+148 EITLQNVML
-157 DLSADIPQP
+157 DLAQGNPKT
-166 KIIDFGFARSFH
+166 KIIDFGYAREFH
-178 QSTKT
+178 QSSKV
-183 FVKEGLNLNYVA
+183 FNKEGLNPNFLA
-195 SECFNNLYSPQ
+195 TECFHNIYSPQ
-206 SDIFSVGVILYQLVY
+206 SDLFSVGIVLYQLIY
-221 NQLPWSAN
+221 NSLPWIIDVSKFK
-229 IGSYNN
+229 G
-235 KANDI
+235 KQTELEDK
-240 EAQIVEKRKNK
+240 IVDERKKK
-251 IKFPEV
+251 IKFPNV
-257 SVDIFDFDITIN
+257 SDDIIDFDNDIIN
-269 KIIEKAL
+269 IIKKAL
-276 HTDTEMRFS
+276 HTDTEVRFS
-285 SADEFIKALKGE
+285 SVDEFIKALKGE
-297 IIVDD
+297 VIVDD
-302 IDTVQIQKSDKD
+302 IDTIQIQKLDKEP
-314 TINKKAK
+314 TKKNTTY
-321 FSTVAKGKG
+321 SSVAKGKG

-430 IDEMNELVPN
+430 IDEINELVPN

-498 PDFEARKQMFE
+498 PDFEARKAMFE

-542 NDASRNALKN
+542 NDASRNALKE
-552 KERITMETLENII
+552 KGRISMQTLENIL
-565 KNYKPSVSI
+565 KLYKPSVSI
-574 KELNKYEEL
+574 NELNKYEVL
-583 RKKMD
+583 RRKMD
-588 GENTPINNKTNERP
+588 GENIPINNKTNERP
-602 IIGFKK
+602 TIGFKK

>member
-1 MNILKQ
+1 MLS
-7 NILPKNFS
+7 KNFS
-15 LDGKYNVLFFIK
+15 INDDYKVLLFVKQGFY
-27 KGNNAETY
+27 AETY

-44 YLLKLFNYAKLHRSA
+44 YFLKLFNYSQLHKSA
-59 FDNENNLLE
+59 FDEDNNILE
-68 IEFIK
+68 IELVKTIQ
-73 SIKHANIVTY
+73 HPNLVTY
-83 KDDGELIYEGKKY
+83 KDSGEIVIENKKY
-96 GFLIL
+96 AYLVL
-101 NFIAGETLSDRIAR
+101 DFIAGETLSEKIVR
-115 EPISTIYDV
+115 EKYKSLYDI
-124 KHVITGILNGLSYL
+124 KSIIIEILEGLKYL
-138 HNLPEPIIHN
+138 HQQANPIIHN
-148 EITTQNIML
+148 EITLQNVML
-157 DLSADIPQP
+157 DLAQGNPQT
-166 KIIDFGFARSFH
+166 KIIDFGYAREFH
-178 QSTKT
+178 QSSKV
-183 FVKEGLNLNYVA
+183 FNKEGLNPNFLA
-195 SECFNNLYSPQ
+195 TECFHNIYSPQ
-206 SDIFSVGVILYQLVY
+206 SDLFSVGIVLYQMIY
-221 NQLPWSAN
+221 NSLPWIIDTSKFK
-229 IGSYNN
+229 GKQSELED
-235 KANDI
+235 KLI
-240 EAQIVEKRKNK
+240 EERKKK
-251 IKFPEV
+251 IKFPNV
-257 SVDIFDFDITIN
+257 SDDIIDFDDDITN
-269 KIIEKAL
+269 IIKKAL
-276 HTDTEMRFS
+276 HTDTEVRFS

-297 IIVDD
+297 VIVDD
-302 IDTVQIQKSDKD
+302 IDTIQIQKSDKEP
-314 TINKKAK
+314 TKKK
-321 FSTVAKGKG
+321 TTYSSVAKGKG

-498 PDFEARKQMFE
+498 PDFEARKAMFE

-523 EKLATLTDNFVAAD
+523 NKLATLTENFVAAD

-542 NDASRNALKN
+542 NDASRNALKT
-552 KERITMETLENII
+552 KGRITMEMLENVT
-565 KNYKPSVSI
+565 KNTKPSVSI
-574 KELNKYEEL
+574 SELNKYEEL

-588 GENTPINNKTNERP
+588 GENSPIINKTNERK
-602 IIGFKK
+602 IIGFK